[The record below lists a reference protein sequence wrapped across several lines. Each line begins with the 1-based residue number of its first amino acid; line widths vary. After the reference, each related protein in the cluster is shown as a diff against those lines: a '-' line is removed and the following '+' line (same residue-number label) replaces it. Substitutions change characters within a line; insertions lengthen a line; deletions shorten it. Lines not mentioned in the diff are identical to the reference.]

1 MDDTSEKNLSD
12 FLSLL
17 RQKKN
22 GEGKIIVFAGAAI
35 SMAAP
40 SYLPIANW
48 LLDATLDILI
58 DKDVELLL
66 EGTSLFNKN
75 MIKDEII
82 NLVSERFIPP
92 EMIYDTIYEVA
103 GKKVFSALEC
113 LKQNIPNHNHYIL
126 ASLLSEGYIDYIV
139 TTNFD
144 RCIESALPKRF
155 LGRTNANRLWKI
167 HGDMANQRSM
177 ITTFRRVGK
186 TFFDIKGLHKLQ
198 TLLDGS
204 YVLFLGYGGT
214 DADLVPSF
222 RKAGIKTLYW
232 NIFEEKDKNGKQN
245 LLGQRVNIC
254 WIKSDLNQADNCL
267 TLIAKEL
274 SIKYAFEQTNIG
286 EIDRRVKAN
295 MRQWEFGLNTM
306 KLSSE
311 EKILAL
317 LQILYNIAS
326 FSQEKSA
333 KIRNW
338 LRVFNVA
345 DVYAE
350 NSQTKQKQ
358 LTNRTGRDLHAF
370 RAEAALQLGQIT
382 QAGIHLKEAITTNI
396 LDHILVQNLL
406 NCSALSVKE
415 GYDKRL
421 QSDFIAAEKKL
432 EIAEIFLRRALK
444 LCNILFLMSYEH
456 TYQLKARVYA
466 NLGFIHVFRGDDKT
480 AYSYYRKA
488 EKLFRMGDLY
498 GLYCC
503 CAMLLELCLRLN
515 KNEEVNRY
523 RQILTDIQI
532 GLPSA
537 GRDCSIENENSN
549 F

>member
-1 MDDTSEKNLSD
+1 MDNTSAKNLKD

-17 RQKKN
+17 RKKKN

-48 LLDATLDILI
+48 LLDATLDVLI
-58 DKDVELLL
+58 DKEVELLL

-92 EMIYDTIYEVA
+92 EMIYDTIYEFA
-103 GKKVFSALEC
+103 GKKVFSALES
-113 LKQNIPNHNHYIL
+113 LKQNTPNHNHYIL
-126 ASLLSEGYIDYIV
+126 AGLLSEGYIDYIV

-144 RCIESALPKRF
+144 RCIEYALPKSLF
-155 LGRTNANRLWKI
+155 GRANSNRVWKI
-167 HGDMANQRSM
+167 HGDITNHRSM
-177 ITTFRRVGK
+177 VTTFRRVGK
-186 TFFDIKGLHKLQ
+186 NFFDIKGLHRLQ
-198 TLLDGS
+198 TLLEGS
-204 YVLFLGYGGT
+204 YVFFLGYGGT

-222 RKAGIKTLYW
+222 RKAGINTLYW
-232 NIFEEKDKNGKQN
+232 NEKDKNRKQN
-245 LLGQRVNIC
+245 LLGQMTNIC
-254 WIKSDLNQADNCL
+254 WITSDLNQSDNCL

-274 SIKYAFEQTNIG
+274 SIKYSFEQTDIQ
-286 EIDRRVKAN
+286 EINRRVKAN
-295 MRQWEFGLNTM
+295 MRQWEFGLNPM

-326 FSQEKSA
+326 FSQDKSA

-338 LRVFNVA
+338 LRVFNLA
-345 DVYAE
+345 DVYAQ
-350 NSQTKQKQ
+350 NSQKKLKQ
-358 LTNRTGRDLHAF
+358 LSDRTIRDLYAF
-370 RAEAALQLGQIT
+370 RAEAALQMGHIS
-382 QAGIHLKEAITTNI
+382 QAGIHLKEVITTNI

-444 LCNILFLMSYEH
+444 LCNGLFLLSYEH

-488 EKLFRMGDLY
+488 ENLFRKGDLY

-537 GRDCSIENENSN
+537 GRDCSIKNENSN